1 MCDTYLHPRPS
12 FFTFLRSDANGS
24 SSVKKCPKAGIPL
37 KQHVKITPR
46 NEKIKTP
53 YRSFHPIYTPLIDNV
68 SGTISSAIEKSL
80 TDVQSKTSS
89 GGFVKFYDDC
99 NISKPPQKTTP
110 SLNSQQTFARPQTAP
125 ARIANKTGHLDKFF
139 AVDTLAEKLIQRQ
152 KSLAYSTRKAD
163 VKIETEQSGVVAWRI
178 IGGQMVPKIS
188 AALPAAKN
196 ERDALE
202 IKLISILQAALPAA
216 KNERDALEIK
226 LISILQA
233 ALPAAKNERDAL
245 EIKLISILQ
254 AALPAAK
261 NERDALE
268 IKTRYTSVSHKA
280 MEEIPWT
287 VKSTPTSKTFVR
299 ETKPDMVKQQIQRYE
314 SKAHAWQAVGPAF
327 DRASPRKHTFCTK
340 PIAYVSESRQTQ
352 YTPGYTGEVP
362 LVSGELGSPDS
373 QLVKKTDVKRDL
385 PPATAV
391 SRKANISGYAGYVRP
406 GTTQPAH
413 YLKPATTQTLTH
425 REIPASARSQGEMY
439 PRVSPVSN
447 LVTLTHPYNP
457 YNSINPTIQQRA

>member
-1 MCDTYLHPRPS
+1 MYFDSHQY
-12 FFTFLRSDANGS
+12 
-24 SSVKKCPKAGIPL
+24 
-37 KQHVKITPR
+37 
-46 NEKIKTP
+46 
-53 YRSFHPIYTPLIDNV
+53 
-68 SGTISSAIEKSL
+68 
-80 TDVQSKTSS
+80 
-89 GGFVKFYDDC
+89 
-99 NISKPPQKTTP
+99 
-110 SLNSQQTFARPQTAP
+110 
-125 ARIANKTGHLDKFF
+125 
-139 AVDTLAEKLIQRQ
+139 
-152 KSLAYSTRKAD
+152 
-163 VKIETEQSGVVAWRI
+163 
-178 IGGQMVPKIS
+178 
-188 AALPAAKN
+188 
-196 ERDALE
+196 
-202 IKLISILQAALPAA
+202 
-216 KNERDALEIK
+216 
-226 LISILQA
+226 
-233 ALPAAKNERDAL
+233 
-245 EIKLISILQ
+245 Q